1 MDINIPIRPQ
11 GMGPAPLFLLL
22 GLVILWINP
31 FWKLDIKGRDKI
43 DESMAYVA
51 VSNHQSMLDIPL
63 LHSLFFHFKWVSK
76 KENLYLPLIGWNMIL
91 NRYVIIDRTS
101 KRSTLKMM
109 RECRNY
115 LENGSSIM
123 IFPEGSRSFDGKLRN
138 FKDGA
143 FRLALQTNLPILPI
157 VQDGTWKAVKGKMV
171 INGRTTMKLRV
182 LDPIMPHEFGD
193 RDPGELSK
201 KVRSVMESALNEM
214 RRTCNALR
222 LRVLPGSG
230 SDSRVKPGRPELPP
244 DCQLNP
250 GRPEFPDTLFQTAG

>member
-1 MDINIPIRPQ
+1 
-11 GMGPAPLFLLL
+11 MGYILFSVFFWLVVIILSTVIFANALLVWIL
-22 GLVILWINP
+22 TFPFDRRGWVQHRYSCFWGWFVLWINP

-171 INGRTTMKLRV
+171 INGRTTMKVRV
-182 LDPIMPHEFGD
+182 LDPIMPNEFGD

-214 RRTCNALR
+214 
-222 LRVLPGSG
+222 
-230 SDSRVKPGRPELPP
+230 SRHPP
-244 DCQLNP
+244 H
-250 GRPEFPDTLFQTAG
+250 